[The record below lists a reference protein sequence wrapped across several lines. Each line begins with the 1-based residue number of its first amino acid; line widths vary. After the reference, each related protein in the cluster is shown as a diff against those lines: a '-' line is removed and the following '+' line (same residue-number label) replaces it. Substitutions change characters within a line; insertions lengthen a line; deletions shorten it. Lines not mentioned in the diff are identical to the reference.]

1 MTITIRPTRLAFALF
16 CLGAGGTQAADL
28 TLCVDKSSPMA
39 QTDVAVAQAVGSQTH
54 TKTKIHY
61 FDGSGDDDGFDLKE
75 FNALA
80 KASCDLVLGFPVD
93 ADSPGLPDGLKATTP
108 YGHTGFVLVVPS
120 ASKATSLD
128 DLAHGTRVAVTYQT
142 TPNLFFLAHPT
153 VSADVHLTDDD
164 GLAALDKGKA
174 GAAMIWGPT
183 VAKHLKAV
191 NEAGRFRTIEL
202 TEAHARF
209 DLVALYDDA
218 HADAAKRFE
227 EAVTALGADG
237 QLGKLLSPMAMA
249 GAAKRTSDRR
259 NALWRSPRDTAAD
272 KTCAAKDAK
281 PPSLFTAA
289 QADAGATKYSDN
301 CAQCHGPTLE
311 GRAGPA
317 LKGKH
322 FANPAANFHV
332 GDIFTIVSQNMPATQ
347 PASLPQDDYVEIMA
361 FLLRE
366 NGYPAGSTKLTF
378 DEAKQSKVP
387 LVSNAN

>member
-1 MTITIRPTRLAFALF
+1 MRIRPTHYAFALCCF
-16 CLGAGGTQAADL
+16 TAGGVHAADL
-28 TLCVDKSSPMA
+28 TLCVDRSSPMA

-61 FDGSGDDDGFDLKE
+61 FDGNGDDDGFDLKE

-93 ADSPGLPDGLKATTP
+93 ADAAGLPEGMKATKP
-108 YGHTGFVLVVPS
+108 YGHTGFVLVLPN
-120 ASKATSLD
+120 ASRATSLD
-128 DLAHGTRVAVTYQT
+128 DLAKGTRVAVTYQT
-142 TPNLFFLAHPT
+142 TPNLFFVAHPAI
-153 VSADVHLTDDD
+153 SADVHLTDDD
-164 GLAALDKGKA
+164 GLAALDKGTV

-183 VAKHLKAV
+183 VAKYLRAKKDTQRFHAV
-191 NEAGRFRTIEL
+191 EL

-209 DLVALYDDA
+209 DLVALYDDT
-218 HADAAKRFE
+218 HADAAHRFE
-227 EAVTALGADG
+227 NAVAALNADG
-237 QLGKLLSPMAMA
+237 RLGKLLSPMAMA
-249 GAAKRTSDRR
+249 GAAQRTPAQR
-259 NALWRSPRDTAAD
+259 NALWRSPHETVAD
-272 KTCAAKDAK
+272 ASCAAKDSK
-281 PPSLFTAA
+281 PPPLFTTA